1 MTSGRWAHLGHR
13 LGECWVDDTHHLT
26 YVHIPKNASSFVKGC
41 LIGCYGMWRHSET
54 LVSADEYLIV
64 LREPIE
70 RWISGIAEY
79 CYNSG
84 TMMTVEQALEQIT
97 FDDHT
102 EHQVYFIKDVN
113 LIRSTF
119 LRVDNNLRNNLDRW
133 LGQFNYRTN
142 IQIAL
147 EYNTSEGSKREFIN
161 RFTEEINS
169 NSAYRARLEEY
180 FADDYKLYNS
190 VTFYDQEHSK

>member
-1 MTSGRWAHLGHR
+1 MTLGRWAHLGHR

-26 YVHIPKNASSFVKGC
+26 YVHIPKNASSFIKGC

-54 LVSADEYLIV
+54 LVPADEYLIA

-79 CYNSG
+79 CYNTG
-84 TMMTVEQALEQIT
+84 IMLTVDQALEQIT

-102 EHQVYFIKDVN
+102 EHQVYFIQEVDLSKA
-113 LIRSTF
+113 TF
-119 LRVDNNLRNNLDRW
+119 LRVDERLRNNLEHW
-133 LGQFNYRTN
+133 VKQFNYRTN

-147 EYNTSEGSKREFIN
+147 EYNTSTGAKREFIV
-161 RFTEEINS
+161 RFNEEINQ
-169 NSAYRARLEEY
+169 NPLYRARLEEY
-180 FADDYKLYNS
+180 FAEDYKLYKS
-190 VTFYDQEHSK
+190 VKFYD